1 MNNIFCGI
9 GRITK
14 NLEIRYGKDGKP
26 ILKFSIAINNGKD
39 DTTFLEVT
47 SFNGIAENVSKYC
60 KKGDLIAVTGYIKNN
75 NWEDDK
81 GNKHYDYS
89 FVASKVTFLATKG
102 EKNDNNL
109 EDNKNDE
116 NNDYDPYKEMGIEV
130 NMEDLPF

>member
-1 MNNIFCGI
+1 MNNLFCGI

-14 NLEIRYGKDGKP
+14 NLELRYGKDGKP
-26 ILKFSIAINNGKD
+26 ILKFSIAINNGNN

-47 SFNGIAENVSKYC
+47 SFNGIAENVNKYC

-102 EKNDNNL
+102 EKNDSNL
-109 EDNKNDE
+109 DNNKNDE
-116 NNDYDPYKEMGIEV
+116 KSSYDPYEAMGIEV
-130 NMEDLPF
+130 SESDLPF

>member
-14 NLEIRYGKDGKP
+14 NLELRYSKDGKP
-26 ILKFSIAINNGKD
+26 VLKFSIAINNGKD

-75 NWEDDK
+75 NWEDDNK
-81 GNKHYDYS
+81 VKHYDYS
-89 FVASKVTFLATKG
+89 FIASKVTFLATKG
-102 EKNDNNL
+102 EKKEGNL

-130 NMEDLPF
+130 STEDLPF